1 MDSNP
6 LLRKVVGKLK
16 IDQLQNN
23 NSNNNNKKKKE
34 RERKRFGY
42 IFTPNKRWNR
52 KIVTCIC

>member
-23 NSNNNNKKKKE
+23 NSNNNKKKKKKRE
-34 RERKRFGY
+34 RESALV
-42 IFTPNKRWNR
+42 IFSHRIRDGIEKL
-52 KIVTCIC
+52 

>member
-23 NSNNNNKKKKE
+23 TKNNKKKM
-34 RERKRFGY
+34 RESALV
-42 IFTPNKRWNR
+42 IFSNR
-52 KIVTCIC
+52 IRDGIEKL

>member
-23 NSNNNNKKKKE
+23 TNNNNNNNKKM
-34 RERKRFGY
+34 RESALV
-42 IFTPNKRWNR
+42 IFSHRIRDGIEKL
-52 KIVTCIC
+52 

>member
-23 NSNNNNKKKKE
+23 NSNNNKKKKKRE
-34 RERKRFGY
+34 RESALV
-42 IFTPNKRWNR
+42 IFSHRIRDGIEKL
-52 KIVTCIC
+52 

>member
-23 NSNNNNKKKKE
+23 TNNNKKN
-34 RERKRFGY
+34 ERKRFGY
-42 IFTPNKRWNR
+42 IFKPNKRWNR

>member
-23 NSNNNNKKKKE
+23 NSNNNNNKKKRE
-34 RERKRFGY
+34 RESALV
-42 IFTPNKRWNR
+42 IFSHRIRDGIEKL
-52 KIVTCIC
+52 

>member
-23 NSNNNNKKKKE
+23 NSNNNKKKKE
-34 RERKRFGY
+34 RERESALV
-42 IFTPNKRWNR
+42 IFSHRIRDGIEKL
-52 KIVTCIC
+52 

>member
-23 NSNNNNKKKKE
+23 TNNNNKKKKM
-34 RERKRFGY
+34 RESALV
-42 IFTPNKRWNR
+42 IFSHRIRDGIEKL
-52 KIVTCIC
+52 

>member
-23 NSNNNNKKKKE
+23 TNNNNNKKM
-34 RERKRFGY
+34 RESALV
-42 IFTPNKRWNR
+42 IFSHRIRDGIEKL
-52 KIVTCIC
+52 

>member
-23 NSNNNNKKKKE
+23 TNNNNKKKN
-34 RERKRFGY
+34 ERKRFGD

>member
-23 NSNNNNKKKKE
+23 NSNNNNKKKRE
-34 RERKRFGY
+34 REKALWLYFH
-42 IFTPNKRWNR
+42 TE
-52 KIVTCIC
+52 

>member
-23 NSNNNNKKKKE
+23 TNNNKKKKM
-34 RERKRFGY
+34 RESALVKFSHRIRDGIEKL
-42 IFTPNKRWNR
+42 
-52 KIVTCIC
+52 

>member
-23 NSNNNNKKKKE
+23 TNNNKKKL
-34 RERKRFGY
+34 RESALV
-42 IFTPNKRWNR
+42 IFSHRIRDGIEKL
-52 KIVTCIC
+52 

>member
-23 NSNNNNKKKKE
+23 NSNNNNKKKM
-34 RERKRFGY
+34 RESALV
-42 IFTPNKRWNR
+42 IFSHRIRDGIEKL
-52 KIVTCIC
+52 

>member
-16 IDQLQNN
+16 IDQLQND
-23 NSNNNNKKKKE
+23 NKQN
-34 RERKRFGY
+34 ERKDAGY
-42 IFTPNKRWNR
+42 IFTPNKRRNR

>member
-23 NSNNNNKKKKE
+23 TTTNNNNNNNNKM
-34 RERKRFGY
+34 RESALV
-42 IFTPNKRWNR
+42 IFSHRIRDGIEKL
-52 KIVTCIC
+52 